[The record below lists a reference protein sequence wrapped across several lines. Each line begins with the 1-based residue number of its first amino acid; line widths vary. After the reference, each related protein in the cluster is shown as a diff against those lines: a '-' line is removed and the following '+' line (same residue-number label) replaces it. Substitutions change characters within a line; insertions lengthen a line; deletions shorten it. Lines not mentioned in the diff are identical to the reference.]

1 MVAAAAT
8 LLLGGRLVHQEAKH
22 GFLAPLFLFL
32 VPFLC
37 STLRPLPSSR
47 PGVGGVIP
55 FAVSTEQLSGTAL
68 LLRFFR
74 LFAFDSRS
82 DYDSAMLFL
91 FRRLSGLGGTKRCE
105 GPRLKYCATL
115 VIDDDESEFDL
126 STSFV
131 ESVVSRAGA
140 MSSALARRD

>member
-1 MVAAAAT
+1 MPEEEGGGMVAAAAT

-22 GFLAPLFLFL
+22 GSLAPLFLFL

-68 LLRFFR
+68 LLRFFVYLHLIVVVIMIVR
-74 LFAFDSRS
+74 CYFFFAASR
-82 DYDSAMLFL
+82 
-91 FRRLSGLGGTKRCE
+91 G
-105 GPRLKYCATL
+105 
-115 VIDDDESEFDL
+115 
-126 STSFV
+126 
-131 ESVVSRAGA
+131 
-140 MSSALARRD
+140 